1 MKSKTLKRSLAAV
14 AASICLAGMFSGCG
28 SSKTQVGYIKPERVM
43 KEAAQITAIMEE
55 GNARLKEG
63 QQKFMEL
70 ENNRA
75 QLGEEEYARQGQALQ
90 QELSGINQ
98 EYTEKVRTA
107 LDGVLAEISKAKKLD
122 VVVAS
127 DAQARLIMWGGV
139 DITDE
144 VISKLQNK

>member
-1 MKSKTLKRSLAAV
+1 MKFKNLKRTLAA
-14 AASICLAGMFSGCG
+14 AIASVCLAGMISGCG
-28 SSKTQVGYIKPERVM
+28 SPKTQLGYINPERVM
-43 KEAAQITAIMEE
+43 KEAPQITAIMDE

-70 ENNRA
+70 EQNRA

-90 QELSGINQ
+90 QEMSGINQ
-98 EYTEKVRTA
+98 EYTEKVRTT

-122 VVVAS
+122 AVVVN

-144 VISKLQNK
+144 VIGKLKNK

>member
-1 MKSKTLKRSLAAV
+1 MKSKTLKRSLAAI

-28 SSKTQVGYIKPERVM
+28 SPKTQVGYIKPERVM
-43 KEAAQITAIMEE
+43 KEAAQITAIMDE

-144 VISKLQNK
+144 VIGKLQNK

>member
-1 MKSKTLKRSLAAV
+1 MKFKNLKRTLAAV
-14 AASICLAGMFSGCG
+14 IASVCLAGMISGCG
-28 SSKTQVGYIKPERVM
+28 RSKTQLGYINPERVM
-43 KEAAQITAIMEE
+43 KEAPQITAIMDE

-70 ENNRA
+70 EQNRA

-90 QELSGINQ
+90 QEMSGINR
-98 EYTEKVRTA
+98 EYTEKVRTT

-122 VVVAS
+122 AVVVN

-144 VISKLQNK
+144 VIGKLKDK

>member
-1 MKSKTLKRSLAAV
+1 MKFTTLKRSLAAV
-14 AASICLAGMFSGCG
+14 AASICLAGMLSSCG
-28 SSKTQVGYIKPERVM
+28 SPRTQVGYIKPERVM
-43 KEAAQITAIMEE
+43 KEAAQITAIIDE

-70 ENNRA
+70 EKNQA

-98 EYTEKVRTA
+98 EYTEKVRTT

-144 VISKLQNK
+144 VIGKLQNK

>member
-14 AASICLAGMFSGCG
+14 AASICLAGMLSGCG

-75 QLGEEEYARQGQALQ
+75 QLGEEEYARQGQAIQ